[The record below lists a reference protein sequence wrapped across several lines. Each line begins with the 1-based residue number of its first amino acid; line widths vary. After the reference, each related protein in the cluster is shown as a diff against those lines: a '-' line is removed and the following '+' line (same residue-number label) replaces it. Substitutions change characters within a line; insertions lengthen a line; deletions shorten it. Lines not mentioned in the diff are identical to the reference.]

1 MRAILSLILTRPW
14 TAEYFYFCNNS
25 LTLINPAIRQGFL
38 SHQKNAVMKLPVRT
52 ISSALSFF
60 ILFEVTAQKNK
71 PEKDFNSLDT
81 TFSRVMKEWHAAGFA
96 VGIVEKNKVLYAKG
110 FGYRDYEN
118 KLPVTPNTL
127 FAIGSCTKAFTAS
140 LLGLLN
146 KEDKVDF
153 DKPVRSYLPELQFYN
168 DGMND
173 KITLRDMMSHRTG
186 LPRHDYSWYFFVTK
200 SRDSLMQRVQ
210 YMEPT
215 AGLREKWQYNN
226 FMFMLQG
233 LVAEKITGKSWEDN
247 IRSKFFL
254 PLEMKSSVVST
265 DEVLKSPE
273 AALGYGLKKDSL
285 IHKMEYYPIDA
296 MAPAGS
302 ISSSVNDM
310 ANWVTTWIEGGKYK
324 GKEIL
329 PASYTAQAMG
339 SQMVIGPGLP
349 EKEKPD
355 LFLSNYG
362 LGWFLSS
369 YRGHYRVEHGG
380 NIDGFSASTC
390 FFPSDSIGIIVLC
403 NQNNSTL
410 PLVVRNILAD
420 KMLGLKYFDWETDLL
435 KSANKA
441 KAAASEAE
449 KNKISSRKTGTKPS
463 HEMKD
468 FSGIYLNKAYGGIEI
483 NFQNDSLFALIGKHI
498 WWLRPYHYDMFE
510 PFEKDPKEG
519 IDTSEKSNLLQFQM
533 NRAGDME
540 SLFID
545 FEPSLK
551 PIVFTKT
558 PRPKE
563 ISKDSLEKYVADY
576 DLSSVVIK
584 VFMKGDK
591 TLFLFVPGQPEY
603 ELVPV
608 EKDKFS
614 IKILNGYTIQFNRNV
629 EGHIIELL
637 SIQPNGT
644 FKAMRKK

>member
-1 MRAILSLILTRPW
+1 
-14 TAEYFYFCNNS
+14 
-25 LTLINPAIRQGFL
+25 
-38 SHQKNAVMKLPVRT
+38 MKTTQCT
-52 ISSALSFF
+52 ISSLLYFF
-60 ILFEVTAQKNK
+60 IFLGVTAQKNK
-71 PEKDFNSLDT
+71 SEKDLSFLDT
-81 TFSRVMKEWHAAGFA
+81 TFSRVLKEWHAAGFA
-96 VGIVEKNKVLYAKG
+96 VAIVEKNKVLYAKG

-146 KEDKVDF
+146 RDDKVDF

-168 DGMND
+168 DAMND

-186 LPRHDYSWYFFVTK
+186 LPRHDYSWYFFATK
-200 SRDSLMQRVQ
+200 SRDSLMQRIQ

-247 IRSKFFL
+247 IRSKLFL
-254 PLEMKSSVVST
+254 PLEMNSSVVST
-265 DEVLKSPE
+265 DEVMKSQD
-273 AALGYGLKKDSL
+273 AAIGYGLKKDSIL
-285 IHKMEYYPIDA
+285 HKMEYYPIDA

-310 ANWVTTWIEGGKYK
+310 AKWVTTWIEAGRYN

-329 PASYTAQAMG
+329 PASYISQAIG
-339 SQMVIGPGLP
+339 SQMVIAPGLP
-349 EKEKPD
+349 DKEKPD

-410 PLVVRNILAD
+410 PPVVRNILAD
-420 KMLGLKYFDWETDLL
+420 KMLNLKYFDWETDLFN
-435 KSANKA
+435 SANKA
-441 KAAASEAE
+441 KAAARDAE
-449 KNKISSRKTGTKPS
+449 KYKLSNRKTGTKPS
-463 HEMKD
+463 HDLKD
-468 FSGIYLNKAYGGIEI
+468 FTGIYFNLAYGSFEI
-483 NFQNDSLFALIGKHI
+483 AFQNDSLFAFIGKHI
-498 WWLRPYHYDMFE
+498 WWLRPYHYDVFE

-533 NRAGDME
+533 NAAGDME
-540 SLFID
+540 SLSMA

-551 PIVFTKT
+551 PMVFTKT
-558 PRPKE
+558 LRPKE
-563 ISKDSLEKYVADY
+563 ISRDSLQKYVGDY
-576 DLSSVVIK
+576 DLSSMIIK
-584 VFMKGDK
+584 VFIKGDK
-591 TLFLFVPGQPEY
+591 TLFLSVPGQPEY
-603 ELVPV
+603 ELVAV
-608 EKDKFS
+608 DKDKFS
-614 IKILNGYTIQFNRNV
+614 IKSLNGFSVRFNVDEKGN
-629 EGHIIELL
+629 IIELL

-644 FKAMRKK
+644 FKAKRKK

>member
-1 MRAILSLILTRPW
+1 MRT
-14 TAEYFYFCNNS
+14 TGC
-25 LTLINPAIRQGFL
+25 
-38 SHQKNAVMKLPVRT
+38 T
-52 ISSALSFF
+52 ISCVLFFF
-60 ILFEVTAQKNK
+60 IVLDVSAQKNK
-71 PEKDFNSLDT
+71 SDKDFNYLDT
-81 TFSRVMKEWHAAGFA
+81 TFSRVLKEWHAAGFA

-146 KEDKVDF
+146 RDDKVDF
-153 DKPVRSYLPELQFYN
+153 DKPVRSYLPELRFYN

-186 LPRHDYSWYFFVTK
+186 LPRHDYSWYLFVTK
-200 SRDSLMQRVQ
+200 SRDSLMQRIQ

-233 LVAEKITGKSWEDN
+233 LVAEKITGKSWEEN
-247 IRSKFFL
+247 IRSNFFL
-254 PLEMKSSVVST
+254 PLEMNRSVVST
-265 DEVLKSPE
+265 DEVIKSPD
-273 AALGYGLKKDSL
+273 AAIGYGLKKDSL
-285 IHKMEYYPIDA
+285 LHKMEYYPIDA

-302 ISSSVNDM
+302 ISSCVNDM
-310 ANWVTTWIEGGKYK
+310 AKWVTTWIDGGKYK

-329 PASYTAQAMG
+329 PASYISQAMG

-420 KMLGLKYFDWETDLL
+420 KMLGLKYFDWETDLM
-435 KSANKA
+435 KSATKA
-441 KAAASEAE
+441 KAAAREAE
-449 KNKISSRKTGTKPS
+449 KNKFSNRKTGTKPS
-463 HEMKD
+463 HELKD
-468 FSGIYLNKAYGGIEI
+468 FTGIYSNQAYGSFEI
-483 NFQNDSLFALIGKHI
+483 ALQNDSLFAFIGKHI
-498 WWLRPYHYDMFE
+498 WWLRPYHYDVFE

-519 IDTSEKSNLLQFQM
+519 MDTSDKSNLLQFQM
-533 NRAGDME
+533 NAAGDME
-540 SLFID
+540 SLSVP

-551 PIVFTKT
+551 PMLFTKT
-558 PRPKE
+558 LRPKE
-563 ISKDSLEKYVADY
+563 ISRDSLQKYVGDY
-576 DLSSVVIK
+576 DLSSIIIK
-584 VFMKGDK
+584 IFIKGDK
-591 TLFLFVPGQPEY
+591 TLTLSVPGQPEY
-603 ELVPV
+603 ELVAV
-608 EKDKFS
+608 DKDKFS
-614 IKILNGYTIQFNRNV
+614 IKTLNGYIVRFDADEKGNITD
-629 EGHIIELL
+629 LL

-644 FKAMRKK
+644 FKATRKK